1 MFIVLFFEFCFEF
14 FTRERSVGGF
24 SLSVYAY
31 VYFSYSRKFALLIL
45 ILPYY
50 RIPYSDRTEWELFSL
65 YLFLLSSVF
74 YIYIITVFVLPFI
87 PLFFFAPLLISTSK
101 REEHS
106 PKQKKKKSGN
116 SGKFQLYDALLH
128 EEGGGYFGIIYFLIL
143 EKTIAKTEA

>member
-1 MFIVLFFEFCFEF
+1 LFIVLFFEFCFEF

-31 VYFSYSRKFALLIL
+31 VYFSYSRKFARLIL
-45 ILPYY
+45 TLPYY

-87 PLFFFAPLLISTSK
+87 PLFFRSALDFHIKKGRTFAKT
-101 REEHS
+101 
-106 PKQKKKKSGN
+106 KQKNSGN